1 MKLKTLFKTLFLLI
15 ITIIITLTSSIT
27 LHAQG
32 SRPQPLDMSFLN
44 LIEGSWTGQSDMM
57 GTKMNEQLVCTM
69 NFNKQYLVIN
79 LTAASEDNAH
89 TYSGMGVYGS
99 DADGNV
105 KSWWFDEWGVGN
117 VSMGSGKID
126 AMKMTLE
133 SASTNSTMNRTI
145 ELTGGNL
152 VMKWTSTFK
161 DNEGQMQTLSGE
173 TTYTKTK

>member
-1 MKLKTLFKTLFLLI
+1 MKLKTLFLLV
-15 ITIIITLTSSIT
+15 IITLTSSIS
-27 LHAQG
+27 LHAQS
-32 SRPQPLDMSFLN
+32 SRPKPLDISFLN

-57 GTKMNEQLVCTM
+57 GIKMNEQLVCRM
-69 NFNKQYLVIN
+69 DFNKQYLVIN
-79 LTAASEDNAH
+79 LTAASEDNTH

-117 VSMGSGKID
+117 VSTGSGKID
-126 AMKMTLE
+126 AMKMTIDAT
-133 SASTNSTMNRTI
+133 SANNTMNRTI

-152 VMKWTSTFK
+152 VMKWMSTFK

-173 TTYTKTK
+173 TVYTKTK